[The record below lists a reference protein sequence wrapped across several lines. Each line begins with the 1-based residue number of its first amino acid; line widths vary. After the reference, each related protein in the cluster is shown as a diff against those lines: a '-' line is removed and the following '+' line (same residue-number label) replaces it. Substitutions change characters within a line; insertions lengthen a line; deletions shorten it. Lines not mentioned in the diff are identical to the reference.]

1 MKTNKWGPLL
11 NSGTKKLAQTL
22 LENQQKHFDR
32 ILRQRPSLYGPYYCD
47 EDGEYIT
54 VDDAA
59 NPEYEPVVAFYLVD
73 SILETPKVI
82 TRYVYFPEKDVYFK
96 VNKKTSAGGTPLV
109 EDSVIIIDVKE
120 IDDWIIKEVFTREPK
135 IYEPETDPL
144 GPFAKFAFPLIRK
157 SFPKLI
163 SSNIVGV
170 QPMTQPSS
178 LVFYIKH
185 RYAKGKGNAGSTQ
198 GSV

>member
-22 LENQQKHFDR
+22 LENQQKHFER
-32 ILRQRPSLYGPYYCD
+32 LLRQKPSLYGPYYCD

-59 NPEYEPVVAFYLVD
+59 NPEYVPIVAFYLVD
-73 SILETPKVI
+73 SVLDAPKII
-82 TRYVYFPEKDVYFK
+82 TRYVYFPETDVYYK
-96 VNKKTSAGGTPLV
+96 VTKETSVTVSGPLLTEAGVT
-109 EDSVIIIDVKE
+109 IIDVKE

-135 IYEPETDPL
+135 IYEPEKDPL

-157 SFPKLI
+157 TYPNLI
-163 SSNIVGV
+163 ASNIVSV
-170 QPMTQPSS
+170 QPMTGPVGGIS
-178 LVFYIKH
+178 FYKT
-185 RYAKGKGNAGSTQ
+185 RYANNTKKP
-198 GSV
+198 V